1 MTKVAVVAGG
11 GIAGTLAAIALHDAG
26 WRPTIYEAKT
36 ADADER
42 GAFLTVAVNGL
53 NALRTLGLDPSA
65 VLKAGFATPALQ
77 LGNGAGRRLAVLP
90 LGGPL
95 PDGTT
100 TTTIRRADL
109 YAALRTV
116 AAERGIPIAY
126 GKRLDG
132 VAEEADRVT
141 VRFADGTTATGELLV
156 GADGLRSRTR
166 AALNPNG
173 PAPSYLGLLNAGGFT
188 DRPIEADLDRT
199 PGVVHMT
206 FGKRSFF
213 GWTIAPDGAVWW
225 FANPPRKQ
233 PVRSGEFTPEGWRA
247 HLIELFAGDAG
258 PAAAIVRATSEA
270 LGPWNTEDL
279 PRVPAWRSGR
289 VVLLGDAAHA
299 VSPASGQGASMAME
313 DAATLSRSLAGA
325 GAGAGAGDLAA
336 ALADYEQRRRRRVEK
351 VVAVGRRN
359 GSGKTAGPV
368 GGAIRDALTP
378 LIMKL
383 VYRNGDP
390 QAWILEHR
398 V

>member
-1 MTKVAVVAGG
+1 MTKTALVAGG

-26 WRPTIYEAKT
+26 WSPTIYEANG

-53 NALRTLGLDPSA
+53 NALRTLGLDPSEL
-65 VLKAGFATPALQ
+65 LKAGFATPTLH

-95 PDGTT
+95 ADGTT

-109 YAALRTV
+109 YAALRT
-116 AAERGIPIAY
+116 AAAARGIAIVF
-126 GKRLDG
+126 GKRLNG
-132 VAEEADRVT
+132 VDEQTGHVT
-141 VRFADGTTATGELLV
+141 VGFEDGTTAAGELLV

-166 AALNPNG
+166 KVLNPDG
-173 PAPSYLGLLNAGGFT
+173 PEPEYLGLLNAGGFT
-188 DRPIEADLDRT
+188 DRPISADLDRT
-199 PGVVHMT
+199 PGVVHMS
-206 FGKRSFF
+206 FGRRSFF

-225 FANPPRKQ
+225 FANPPRQQ
-233 PVRSGEFTPEGWRA
+233 PVRSGEFTPSSWQA
-247 HLIELFAGDAG
+247 HLIELFEGDAG
-258 PAAAIVRATSEA
+258 PAAAIIRATGET

-279 PRVPAWRSGR
+279 RRVPVWRSDR

-313 DAATLSRSLAGA
+313 DAATLGRALASA
-325 GAGAGAGDLAA
+325 EDVKT
-336 ALADYEQRRRRRVEK
+336 ALADYEQRRRERVEK

-368 GGAIRDALTP
+368 GAAIRDALTP

-383 VYRNGDP
+383 VYRKGDP
-390 QAWILEHR
+390 QAWIFEHR